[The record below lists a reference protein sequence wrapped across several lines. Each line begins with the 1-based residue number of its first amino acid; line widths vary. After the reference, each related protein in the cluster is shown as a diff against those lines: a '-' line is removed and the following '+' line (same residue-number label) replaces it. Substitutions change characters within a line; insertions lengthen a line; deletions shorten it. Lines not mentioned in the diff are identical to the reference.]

1 MIHIYGWRTRLA
13 PPLRDTLSV
22 AMSIATCYG
31 LVRQG
36 EHVSSSRLIV
46 KVFPVFLLPAFYLGA
61 AACDLYLQEMQ
72 AQEEEAAG
80 EAAPSKWTV
89 WKREWAGVIGEIK
102 LLLWICIQFEPYQSS
117 EVHTWSL
124 LFGSVLY
131 LFAVAASC
139 SSPHAYGV
147 GLRWLLGS
155 EWVVFVG

>member
-1 MIHIYGWRTRLA
+1 
-13 PPLRDTLSV
+13 
-22 AMSIATCYG
+22 MSIATCYG